1 MKYKTLILAKSE
13 YDIIK
18 DLLSKVGSKDAVH
31 IACYNKL
38 RGELVNAKV
47 LDDAEMHEDV
57 VRLNSMVDIETPSGY
72 FGGYKVVLPKDGNVQ
87 HKKLSILTPMGSAL
101 IGYAEGD
108 KVMWSFPGGEK
119 MITIQKVY
127 QNIANAEITD
137 QG

>member
-13 YDIIK
+13 YEIIK

-47 LDDAEMHEDV
+47 LEDAEIPKDV

-72 FGGYKVVLPKDGNVQ
+72 FGGYKVVLPNDGNVQ
-87 HKKLSILTPMGSAL
+87 QKKLSILTPMGSAL

-108 KVMWSFPGGEK
+108 KVMWSFPGGDKE
-119 MITIQKVY
+119 ITIKNVF
-127 QNIANAEITD
+127 QNITSAEEAN

>member
-47 LDDAEMHEDV
+47 LEDAEIPKDV

-87 HKKLSILTPMGSAL
+87 QKKLSILTPMGSAL

-108 KVMWSFPGGEK
+108 RVMWSFPGGDKEI
-119 MITIQKVY
+119 MIKNVF
-127 QNIANAEITD
+127 QNITSAEEAN

>member
-1 MKYKTLILAKSE
+1 MKYKTLILAQSE

-18 DLLSKVGSKDAVH
+18 DLLSNVTLKDAVH
-31 IACYNKL
+31 TACYNKL
-38 RGELVNAKV
+38 RGELVHAKV
-47 LDDAEMHEDV
+47 LEDAEIPKDV
-57 VRLNSMVDIETPSGY
+57 VRLNSVVDMETPSGN

-87 HKKLSILTPMGSAL
+87 QKKLSILTPMGSAL

-119 MITIQKVY
+119 EITIKNVF
-127 QNIANAEITD
+127 QNIASAEEAN

>member
-47 LDDAEMHEDV
+47 LEDAEIPQDV

-87 HKKLSILTPMGSAL
+87 QKKLSILTPMGSAL

-108 KVMWSFPGGEK
+108 KVMWSFPGGDKE
-119 MITIQKVY
+119 ITINNVF
-127 QNIANAEITD
+127 QNIASAEEAN